1 MQVSQ
6 IRSAVFVATGALLFI
21 IMDKALLWLWTGV
34 DALRNY
40 SRFGISLTSLIAL
53 VLTVGAVLY
62 VARRDDIKSF
72 LSEVIIELQKVTWP
86 GMDEVK
92 RSTLIVIIF
101 TVLLSVFLWGSDQV
115 WKFVTDL
122 ILTPGT

>member
-6 IRSAVFVATGALLFI
+6 IRGLVFVATGGLLFV
-21 IMDKALLWLWTGV
+21 IMDKALLWLWTSV

-53 VLTVGAVLY
+53 VLTVGAILY

-101 TVLLSVFLWGSDQV
+101 TVLLSVFLWGSDQI